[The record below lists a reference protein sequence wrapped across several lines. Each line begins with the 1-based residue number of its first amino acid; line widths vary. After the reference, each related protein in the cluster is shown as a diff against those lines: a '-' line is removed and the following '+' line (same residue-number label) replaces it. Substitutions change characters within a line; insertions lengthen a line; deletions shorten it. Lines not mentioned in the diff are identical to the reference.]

1 MLYYLPV
8 LILFALGGKLAIID
22 YQTHRLPNRIV
33 GWLTVAQ
40 LAALGYLGLEQPEKF
55 RIALVTAIAM
65 LVTYSLLF
73 LISRGSLGMGDVKF
87 SFPLG
92 LTIGWY
98 APPEWLLTVLLTFV
112 LAGLVSFAEVVSG
125 RKTWKSKFA
134 FGPYM
139 YLTAILVI
147 AIKLA
152 SID

>member
-1 MLYYLPV
+1 MLYYLPL

-33 GWLTVAQ
+33 GLLTVAQ
-40 LAALGYLGLEQPEKF
+40 LAALGFLGLEHPDKF
-55 RIALVTAIAM
+55 RIALATSLAT
-65 LVTYSLLF
+65 LLTYSFLF
-73 LISRGSLGMGDVKF
+73 LISRGALGMGDVKF

-98 APPEWLLTVLLTFV
+98 APSDWLLTVLLTFV
-112 LAGLVSFAEVVSG
+112 LAGLVSIIEIVIG

-147 AIKLA
+147 VIKLA
-152 SID
+152 ITD

>member
-1 MLYYLPV
+1 MLYYLPL

-22 YQTHRLPNRIV
+22 YQTQRLPNRIV

-55 RIALVTAIAM
+55 RIALVTAIAT

-98 APPEWLLTVLLTFV
+98 APSDWLLTVLLTFV
-112 LAGLVSFAEVVSG
+112 LAGLVSIVEVVIG

-147 AIKLA
+147 VIKLA
-152 SID
+152 LTD

>member
-1 MLYYLPV
+1 MLYYLPL
-8 LILFALGGKLAIID
+8 LILFVLGGKLAIID

-40 LAALGYLGLEQPEKF
+40 LAAIGYLGLEQPDKF
-55 RIALVTAIAM
+55 RIALVTAIAT
-65 LVTYSLLF
+65 LVTYSFLF
-73 LISRGSLGMGDVKF
+73 LISRGALGMGDVKF
-87 SFPLG
+87 SVPLG

-98 APPEWLLTVLLTFV
+98 APSDWLLTVLLTFV
-112 LAGLVSFAEVVSG
+112 LAGLVSIIDIVIG

-152 SID
+152 LTD

>member
-1 MLYYLPV
+1 MLYYLPL
-8 LILFALGGKLAIID
+8 LILFVLGGKLAIID

-40 LAALGYLGLEQPEKF
+40 LAALGYLGLEQPDKF
-55 RIALVTAIAM
+55 RIALATSLAT
-65 LVTYSLLF
+65 LLTYSFLF
-73 LISRGSLGMGDVKF
+73 LISRGALGMGDVKF

-98 APPEWLLTVLLTFV
+98 APSDWLLTVLLTFV
-112 LAGLVSFAEVVSG
+112 LAGLVSIIEIVIG

-147 AIKLA
+147 VIKLA
-152 SID
+152 LTD